1 MQILIVTTRE
11 ADFFAFSQAL
21 AREVEKAELLF
32 TDNWTNLLA
41 AVKVMAPSFVI
52 LDQGLPE
59 GSPLELARKLI
70 TVNAMINIIVV
81 TDLDGERFHEASEGL
96 GVLAPLPVHPTA
108 QDGEKLAKVV
118 KRFLEGT
125 GAALPEKP
133 ES

>member
-1 MQILIVTTRE
+1 MQILIATIRDAE
-11 ADFFAFSQAL
+11 FFAFSQAL

-41 AVKVMAPSFVI
+41 AVKVMAPAFVI

-70 TVNAMINIIVV
+70 MVNAMINIIVV
-81 TDLDGERFHEASEGL
+81 TDLAGERFHEASEGL
-96 GVLAPLPVHPTA
+96 GILAPLPEHPTA
-108 QDGEKLAKVV
+108 QDGEKLAEVLKV
-118 KRFLEGT
+118 FLGGN
-125 GAALPEKP
+125 GAALPENP